1 MLNPKTNEREL
12 AYIVTIDEIRPI
24 PNYDRVEHARVGGW
38 WVIVKKDQFQVG
50 EPAIYIEVDSKVPE
64 KEPFMFLEKK
74 HFKVKTQKMCGVV
87 SQGLLM
93 HPSDFGWLI
102 TTPMVGI
109 FDRDNAIAYNI
120 GDFLTK
126 TLGIT
131 YASEEDNKRKAP
143 SADKYKK
150 MAQRRPDIFK
160 KPWARWMMK
169 REWGKKVM
177 FFFYGKAKD
186 KKSGWPVGMFPGV
199 SKTDQERC
207 ENMTWILED
216 KTPFIVTQKC
226 DGSSGTYILERK
238 GKKKYEFYVCSRNV
252 RMTNEDQECFYGS
265 HNYYWEVAHKY
276 EIEKKMREWLEKHP
290 TLKWICWQGEICAP
304 GIQKNPHNL
313 SETHFYCFHW
323 TDSENGRI
331 NIVDAVQNWKECGM
345 EAVPIVAT
353 NYILPDD
360 FEEFKNSVDNI
371 YYDSSV
377 CEGNTNCLIEGY
389 VYYKSTDPTFSF
401 KNVSKTYLLKHNS

>member
-1 MLNPKTNEREL
+1 MLNKDGQREL

-38 WVIVKKDQFQVG
+38 WIIVKKDQFQVG

-109 FDRDNAIAYNI
+109 FDRDNTIAYNI

-150 MAQRRPDIFK
+150 MAQRRPEIFR

-169 REWGKKVM
+169 REWGKRVM
-177 FFFYGKAKD
+177 FFFFGKKKD
-186 KKSGWPVGMFPGV
+186 KKGGWPTWVK
-199 SKTDQERC
+199 KTDEERC
-207 ENMTWILED
+207 QNMPWLFPPAEGEYWIATE
-216 KTPFIVTQKC
+216 KI
-226 DGSSGTYILERK
+226 DGTSTTFTMKRGGRH
-238 GKKKYEFYVCSRNV
+238 FYVC
-252 RMTNEDQECFYGS
+252 
-265 HNYYWEVAHKY
+265 
-276 EIEKKMREWLEKHP
+276 
-290 TLKWICWQGEICAP
+290 
-304 GIQKNPHNL
+304 
-313 SETHFYCFHW
+313 
-323 TDSENGRI
+323 
-331 NIVDAVQNWKECGM
+331 
-345 EAVPIVAT
+345 
-353 NYILPDD
+353 
-360 FEEFKNSVDNI
+360 
-371 YYDSSV
+371 
-377 CEGNTNCLIEGY
+377 
-389 VYYKSTDPTFSF
+389 
-401 KNVSKTYLLKHNS
+401 